1 MWRQSLVRPLSEDDA
16 IVLNALVGP
25 VVIAMENARLHARVQ
40 ELALTDGL
48 TNLFNRRAF
57 DQMLSSEITRA
68 ARYSFPLSL
77 VIIDMDSF
85 KAFNDRFGHLA
96 GDERLREVAA
106 LLRSGLRTPDIVAR
120 YGGEEFA
127 LILPSTTKESAILLA
142 ERLRAAAEQCAPE
155 NCVPENFAPESRA
168 LERCENKAAIA
179 GYTISIGV
187 AAYPEDG
194 QTVYELLYAAD
205 QAEMT
210 AKKLGK
216 NCVYPAA

>member
-1 MWRQSLVRPLSEDDA
+1 
-16 IVLNALVGP
+16 
-25 VVIAMENARLHARVQ
+25 
-40 ELALTDGL
+40 
-48 TNLFNRRAF
+48 
-57 DQMLSSEITRA
+57 
-68 ARYSFPLSL
+68 
-77 VIIDMDSF
+77 MDSF

-96 GDERLREVAA
+96 GDERLREMAA
-106 LLRSGLRTPDIVAR
+106 LLRSGIRSPDIVAR

-127 LILPSTTKESAILLA
+127 LILPNTTKDSAIILA
-142 ERLRAAAEQCAPE
+142 ERLRAAAEQR
-155 NCVPENFAPESRA
+155 APESS
-168 LERCENKAAIA
+168 ENKAAIA

-194 QTVYELLYAAD
+194 LTVYELLYATD